1 MMMNLTKTRAFI
13 EKYNS
18 FIILPHVNPDGD
30 ALGSALAMK
39 YALESLGKRAVIWN
53 EDSLLHS
60 LQPFFQGTF
69 KQYKP
74 SGNFDAVISVDT
86 ADLDRL
92 GQRYSELDYLPLL
105 NIDHHAT
112 NSAYGDVNL
121 IYGGLSSTSELVAL
135 LLEELE
141 IVFTKEIAD
150 ALYIA
155 LVTDTNR
162 FFYNSTTP
170 ATLRL
175 GAKLL
180 EAGADFEKIHR
191 YIFGEKPLSLL
202 RLLSI
207 ATEKIDFIANNIV
220 FCHLTLEDMQRAG
233 FHETD
238 DVINML
244 RDIEGVD
251 VAALLYDYEKSRKL
265 SLRSKGKQNVD
276 ELARFFGGGGH
287 LKAAG
292 ATLSDQ
298 DLPLLKT
305 KLKELE
311 NVGED
316 QFI

>member
-1 MMMNLTKTRAFI
+1 MMMKLKKAKAFI

-18 FIILPHVNPDGD
+18 FIILPHVKPDGD
-30 ALGSALAMK
+30 ALGSALAIR

-53 EDSLLHS
+53 EDILLHS

-69 KQYKP
+69 NPYKP
-74 SGNFDAVISVDT
+74 SGNFDAVISIDT
-86 ADLDRL
+86 ADIHRL
-92 GQRYSELDYLPLL
+92 GQRYAELDFLPLL

-112 NSAYGDVNL
+112 NSGYGDVNL
-121 IYGGLSSTSELVAL
+121 IYGGLSSTGEVIAL
-135 LLEELE
+135 LLEELG

-155 LVTDTNR
+155 LITDTNR

-175 GAKLL
+175 GARLL

-202 RLLSI
+202 RLLGI
-207 ATEKIDFIANNIV
+207 VTEKIEFISPNIV
-220 FCHLTLEDMQRAG
+220 YCRLTNDDMEKAG
-233 FHETD
+233 FYETD

-251 VAALLYDYEKSRKL
+251 VAALVYDYDISRKL
-265 SLRSKGKQNVD
+265 SLRSKGRQNVD
-276 ELARFFGGGGH
+276 ELAQFFGGGGH

-292 ATLSDQ
+292 ATLSDD
-298 DLPLLKT
+298 DLPTLKT

-311 NVGED
+311 DVGED